1 LGADLGADGNDVHA
15 AEVGK
20 GTREVLG
27 FWFDLVMPEQ
37 WFKKSPSLDEEIRS
51 LFGPLRDQLVASE
64 AAGWR
69 DDPET
74 MLAAIIVIDQF
85 SRNLHRGSAEAFAGD
100 PLALALTLEALEKG
114 WDKGMAPERRQF
126 LYMPLMH
133 AEDRAMQRLS
143 CERFEALGNPLN
155 LKFAIDHAEVIEK
168 FGRFPSRN
176 AALGRVSTDEEKV
189 YLSQPGAGW

>member
-1 LGADLGADGNDVHA
+1 LASLDVHVKA
-15 AEVGK
+15 
-20 GTREVLG
+20 REVLG

-37 WFKKSPSLDEEIRS
+37 RFAKSVALDSEIRT
-51 LFGPLRDQLVASE
+51 LFGELRDRVKASG

-74 MLAAIIVIDQF
+74 LLAAIILLDQF
-85 SRNLHRGSAEAFAGD
+85 SRNLHRGEAEAFAAD
-100 PLALALTLEALEKG
+100 PLAQELTLMALEKG
-114 WDKGMAPERRQF
+114 WDAGIVPEQRAF

-133 AEDRAMQRLS
+133 AEDRALQKLS
-143 CERFEALGNPLN
+143 VERFAEPGLEQN
-155 LKFAIDHAEVIEK
+155 LRYASDHADCIAR

-176 AALGRVSTDEEKV
+176 AALGRASTPEELD